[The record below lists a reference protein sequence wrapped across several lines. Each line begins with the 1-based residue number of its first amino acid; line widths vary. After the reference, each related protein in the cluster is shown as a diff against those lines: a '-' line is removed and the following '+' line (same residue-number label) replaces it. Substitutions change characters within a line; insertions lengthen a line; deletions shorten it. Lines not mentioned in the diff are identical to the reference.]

1 MKRKILY
8 TLLSISIIFSCTHKA
23 AQENGT
29 EQVIPK
35 TTDYLTY
42 KDGNISFQFSNLAK
56 IQPVDSNT
64 NPGSWF
70 NIYYPDYNATLYC
83 SFLPITQE
91 NIQKALEDSYR
102 LAYSHALQADEIDQN
117 LYSDDSRKTYGI
129 IYDIEGQ
136 VAVPIQFYVTDS
148 ISNFFRG
155 SLYYNDKVNPDS
167 VKAVTE
173 NIRSDIYKLMETL
186 EWQH

>member
-8 TLLSISIIFSCTHKA
+8 TLLSISIIFSCTHKT
-23 AQENGT
+23 AQENKT
-29 EQVIPK
+29 EPIILK
-35 TTDYLTY
+35 TTNYITY
-42 KDGNISFQFSNLAK
+42 KDSNVSFQFSNLAE
-56 IQPVDSNT
+56 IQPVESNA
-64 NPGSWF
+64 NSGSWF

-83 SFLPITQE
+83 SFLPVTQK

-102 LAYSHALQADEIDQN
+102 LAYSHAMQADEIDQN
-117 LYSDDSRKTYGI
+117 LYSDDNRRTFGI
-129 IYDIEGQ
+129 IYDIEGR